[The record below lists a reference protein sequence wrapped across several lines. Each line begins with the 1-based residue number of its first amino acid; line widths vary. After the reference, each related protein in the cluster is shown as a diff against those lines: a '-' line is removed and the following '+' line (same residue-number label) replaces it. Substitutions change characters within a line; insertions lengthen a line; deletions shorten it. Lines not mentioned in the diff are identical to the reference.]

1 MRLAIAC
8 LALCAVTASATATAQ
23 GKGGLAGGLRIDGP
37 EVNFRSATI
46 IVWSHSAP
54 GVATRTLFGEESY
67 LIHGIPEGRAGI
79 CVRSV
84 GYHTIFDTV
93 TIRKKSVVRREFVL
107 VPAPP
112 RTEPYPDCD
121 RSSPVIYVNAV
132 DSATHQLDSAE
143 VFPIWEAVL
152 RHYRGSVRMSE
163 GDFVRMTLGVTDIP
177 ADTIGPAV
185 VVMSLHRDVA
195 PVPALIEWLATLTRR
210 GLVESVC
217 EEIDVKN
224 CPQQEV
230 TTYLKLAE
238 PKRLHADTTY
248 VAVNEIGLNPA
259 SCRLPKGG
267 FVGLWNRSFILV
279 RRDDRWVVVGRSSNP
294 AVTASGFC
302 KPEQPE
308 E

>member
-1 MRLAIAC
+1 MRPAIVC
-8 LALCAVTASATATAQ
+8 VALCAVTASAAAQ
-23 GKGGLAGGLRIDGP
+23 GTGGLAGGVRVEGP
-37 EVNFRSATI
+37 SANFRMVTVS
-46 IVWSHSAP
+46 VRSYEAP
-54 GVATRTLFGEESY
+54 GGGSESLFREGSFY
-67 LIHGIPEGRAGI
+67 IRRIPVGRAEI
-79 CVRSV
+79 CVRAT
-84 GYHTIFDTV
+84 GFHTIFDTV
-93 TIRKKSVVRREFVL
+93 TIKKNSVARREFAL
-107 VPAPP
+107 QPDVPLSD
-112 RTEPYPDCD
+112 PYPDCD

-132 DSATHQLDSAE
+132 DSATHRVDSAE
-143 VFPIWEAVL
+143 VFQIWEAVL

-163 GDFVRMTLGVTDIP
+163 GDFVRMTFRVTGTS

-185 VVMSLHRDVA
+185 VVMSLHRDVP

-217 EEIDVKN
+217 DEIDVKN

-238 PKRLHADTTY
+238 PKPLHADTTY

-259 SCRLPKGG
+259 SCRLPNGG

-302 KPEQPE
+302 KPEQPAE
-308 E
+308 